1 MPASRL
7 SKLEAVNQVLRGVGE
22 RPVNTLD
29 GQTSQNARIAE
40 QIFDQV
46 CRELQSEPWWF
57 NSEECVTLSSDSSTG
72 MVTVPDD
79 VTRFKP
85 IDEPY
90 IVQRGSVLYDKQ
102 ARTDILNR
110 AVTGNLVRVLDFDLL
125 PEEAKYHMAAKAA
138 RMMMEQF
145 LQAPLTDGIRL
156 NELSTRAALMDRE
169 LELGNYNMQD
179 ARDMPVHTGSRIVP
193 GSGYNP
199 RH

>member
-40 QIFDQV
+40 QLFDQV

-57 NSEECVTLSSDSSTG
+57 NSEEDVTLSSDSSTG

-90 IVQRGSVLYDKQ
+90 IVQRGSVLYDKR

-138 RMMMEQF
+138 RMMMEQY

-179 ARDMPVHTGSRIVP
+179 ARDMPVHRGSRIVP